1 MRKDWEEAAKRGDAP
16 FLAAEIFAGAD
27 IDALD
32 RFGQTALM
40 LAALY
45 GHLDAVMTLIDAG
58 ANLDVTAKFGLS
70 ATMLAVIN
78 HHGSV
83 ARALAAAGANLRLV
97 GTGAG
102 FTGKSAAQLALDIDA
117 TELAKDLA

>member
-1 MRKDWEEAAKRGDAP
+1 MRKDWGEAAKRGDAP
-16 FLAAEIFAGAD
+16 FLAAEIFAGAEV
-27 IDALD
+27 DALD

-40 LAALY
+40 LASMY
-45 GHLDAVMTLIDAG
+45 GHLDAVQTLIDAG
-58 ANLDVTAKFGLS
+58 ANLDVTAKWGLS

-102 FTGKSAAQLALDIDA
+102 FTGKPAAQLALDIDEK
-117 TELAKDLA
+117 ELAQILA

>member
-16 FLAAEIFAGAD
+16 FLEAEIFAGAN

-40 LAALY
+40 LAALH
-45 GHLDAVMTLIDAG
+45 GHLDVVKTLIDAG
-58 ANLDVTAKFGLS
+58 ANLDVTAKWGLS

-78 HHGSV
+78 HHGPV

-102 FTGKSAAQLALDIDA
+102 FTDKSAAQLALDIDEP
-117 TELAKDLA
+117 ELAKILA